1 MTADGYVRTGDIGYF
16 DEDGYLFIVD
26 RKKDIIIRGGEN
38 ISAAEVEAACYD
50 CADVAEVC
58 VFGVPDDRLGEVPI
72 AIIYPQDDSGL
83 DEPGLRAF
91 LEARLAAFKVP
102 ARMIFSDEPLPR
114 LGTGK
119 IDRVALKAQY
129 AR

>member
-1 MTADGYVRTGDIGYF
+1 M
-16 DEDGYLFIVD
+16 FIVD

-38 ISAAEVEAACYD
+38 ISAAEVEAACYA
-50 CADVAEVC
+50 CPEVAEAS

-72 AIIYPQDDSGL
+72 AIILPQDGSGL
-83 DEPGLRAF
+83 DEAGLRSF
-91 LEARLAAFKVP
+91 LEQRLAAFKIP
-102 ARMIFSDEPLPR
+102 ARMIFADEPLPR